1 MTYSETVI
9 KATIHAIKFGKITIA
24 TIHDNIMKKGYG
36 SIEASEILKLA
47 YDRRI
52 TG

>member
-1 MTYSETVI
+1 MTEIV
-9 KATIHAIKFGKITIA
+9 KETIHAIKFGKITIA
-24 TIHDNIMKKGYG
+24 TIHDNIMKKGYTEL
-36 SIEASEILKLA
+36 EASHILKEA

>member
-1 MTYSETVI
+1 MEQLI
-9 KATIHAIKFGKITIA
+9 KDTIHAIKFGKITIA
-24 TIHDNIMKKGYG
+24 TIHDNIMKQGYTEL
-36 SIEASEILKLA
+36 EASHILKEA